1 MWRLTPSIEIAKAVW
16 DSYHSDKMHWYVPR
30 ELEELELTV
39 AASPEK
45 TRDNLKNSG
54 PLS

>member
-16 DSYHSDKMHWYVPR
+16 DSYHSDKMHWYVPK

-39 AASPEK
+39 AESPEK
-45 TRDNLKNSG
+45 ARDNLKNSG